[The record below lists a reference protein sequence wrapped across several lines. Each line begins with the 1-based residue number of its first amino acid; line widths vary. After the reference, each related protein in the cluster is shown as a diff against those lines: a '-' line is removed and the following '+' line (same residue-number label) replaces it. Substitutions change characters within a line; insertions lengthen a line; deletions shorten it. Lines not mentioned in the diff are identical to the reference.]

1 MIVEKFN
8 GEIDFI
14 SFPEEGST
22 FVFTFKLDEVS
33 PIVSNSAEKCFRN
46 LNQDI
51 LIFDW

>member
-1 MIVEKFN
+1 MFG

-22 FVFTFKLDEVS
+22 FMFKFKLDEVL
-33 PIVSNSAEKCFRN
+33 PVELHRGEVSLRN